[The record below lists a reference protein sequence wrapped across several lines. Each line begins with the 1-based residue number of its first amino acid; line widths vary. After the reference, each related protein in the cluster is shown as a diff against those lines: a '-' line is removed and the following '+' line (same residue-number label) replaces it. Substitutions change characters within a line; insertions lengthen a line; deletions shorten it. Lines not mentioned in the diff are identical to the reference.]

1 MWKTRHH
8 AAGGKTRLLDQ
19 WEHQG
24 AEVWGLLHTAY
35 WARTVCRAS
44 TGARFPVVT
53 VADKLFT
60 LVAHGGSL
68 LNSQYI
74 ICERN
79 ENWHNSLKTI

>member
-1 MWKTRHH
+1 MTLEGNNKNHQTEAYIFWKTRHH

-35 WARTVCRAS
+35 WARTVCTAS

-60 LVAHGGSL
+60 LVAHGGS
-68 LNSQYI
+68 
-74 ICERN
+74 
-79 ENWHNSLKTI
+79 